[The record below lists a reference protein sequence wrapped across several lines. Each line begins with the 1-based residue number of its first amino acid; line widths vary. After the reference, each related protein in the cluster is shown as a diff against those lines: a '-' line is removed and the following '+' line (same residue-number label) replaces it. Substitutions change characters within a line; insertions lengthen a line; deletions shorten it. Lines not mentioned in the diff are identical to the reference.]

1 MLLSIKKILACYK
14 SGYVLIR
21 ADGGG
26 SVACALA
33 NKSALVFPLPI
44 SSNNS
49 TSYTGEHGL

>member
-49 TSYTGEHGL
+49 TSYTGDQGL